1 MKWPDLVPRALC
13 CTPIRVTV
21 FEEGPDEDGAPVAAA
36 SVETR
41 CNWQSSAQVLR
52 TNETHE
58 VQLSGVALLRGD
70 PFPEVA
76 VISAGEVE
84 VFGAKRTLHRGSKAR
99 NPDGTVNYTRLEV
112 L

>member
-1 MKWPDLVPRALC
+1 MKWPDLIPKALC
-13 CTPIRVTV
+13 RTPLKVTV
-21 FEEGPDEDGAPVAAA
+21 FAERLDKNGAPAVAATA
-36 SVETR
+36 DTL
-41 CNWQSSAQVLR
+41 CNWQDSAQVIR
-52 TNETHE
+52 TSQTHA

-70 PFPEVA
+70 PFPGVE

-112 L
+112 I